1 MAPPRG
7 QFGNRLDTEA
17 GRAKEAA
24 MQAAAAVAATGNAQA
39 NQMAAAIPNAP
50 ARFIEAVS
58 STVTQNAPATQPQN
72 QEVFDPGV
80 DNSAEI
86 QAQADREAMARQLQ
100 QQQYETAM
108 RQAEERKRVQNAIE
122 VVKSLMTQYNLTSLY
137 DKMVGY
143 IKDGY
148 EPDAVMVLIRTTP
161 EYKQRFPAMEA
172 LAQKGRAISEAEY
185 IEYERRAAQLEQMYG
200 LPSRMLQDNVTG
212 LLTNEVSAD
221 ELQDRV
227 VLASAA
233 SVTAPQQLKDT
244 LKNYYGVDAGG
255 LAGYFLDPAIAT
267 PILERQFATAVI
279 GSEALRQDVNI
290 GRDIAQNLQELGVT
304 QEQAREGFGQVRR
317 LEGLTR
323 GKGDRVNQQQLISG
337 TFGQEKSAREIERA
351 QSSRRARFEA
361 GGQYVAE
368 QGGVAA
374 LGAATT

>member
-1 MAPPRG
+1 MSAQDAIRLME
-7 QFGNRLDTEA
+7 QAWASGNREEQGRLTQQAYQAAVNA
-17 GRAKEAA
+17 GRAD
-24 MQAAAAVAATGNAQA
+24 VAANVVQ
-39 NQMAAAIPNAP
+39 
-50 ARFIEAVS
+50 
-58 STVTQNAPATQPQN
+58 
-72 QEVFDPGV
+72 
-80 DNSAEI
+80 SAENLWASQGERGGGTPQDTTPQDTGPGDDGAAI

-148 EPDAVMVLIRTTP
+148 EPDAVMVLVRTTP

-200 LPSRMLQDNVTG
+200 LPSRMLQDNVTT

-317 LEGLTR
+317 FEGLTR
-323 GKGDRVNQQQLISG
+323 GKGDQVSQQQLISG
-337 TFGQEKSAREIERA
+337 TFGQESSAREIERA
-351 QSSRRARFEA
+351 QASRRARFEA

-368 QGGVAA
+368 QGGVSA

>member
-1 MAPPRG
+1 MATAADRKADAWVASGGPSQDQVNSTIDRANSG
-7 QFGNRLDTEA
+7 DTGGFTA
-17 GRAKEAA
+17 RDWAIVRANPGYTTPSAQ
-24 MQAAAAVAATGNAQA
+24 QAQQDDG
-39 NQMAAAIPNAP
+39 
-50 ARFIEAVS
+50 S
-58 STVTQNAPATQPQN
+58 QN
-72 QEVFDPGV
+72 QQPGSSDADV
-80 DNSAEI
+80 

-100 QQQYETAM
+100 QQNYETAV
-108 RQAEERKRVQNAIE
+108 RQAEERRRVQNAIE

-148 EPDAVMVLIRTTP
+148 EPDAVMVLVRTTP

-200 LPSRMLQDNVTG
+200 LPSRMLQDNVTT

-290 GRDIAQNLQELGVT
+290 GKDIAQNLQELGVT

-317 LEGLTR
+317 FEGLTR
-323 GKGDRVNQQQLISG
+323 GKGDQVSQQQLISG
-337 TFGQEKSAREIERA
+337 TFGQEGSAREIERA
-351 QSSRRARFEA
+351 QASRRARFEA